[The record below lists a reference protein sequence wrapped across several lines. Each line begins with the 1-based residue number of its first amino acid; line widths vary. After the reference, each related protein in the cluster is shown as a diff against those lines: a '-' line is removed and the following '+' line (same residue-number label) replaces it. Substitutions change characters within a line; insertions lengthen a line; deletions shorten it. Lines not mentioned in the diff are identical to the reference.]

1 MRKRLYYRGVEVN
14 TFGIPI
20 GLLPKKKNFSKN
32 DKVKKRQYLRTFS
45 TDYKKNTPKNL
56 LVIYDIPEAKKKE
69 RDWFRRQLK
78 NFDFV
83 MIQRS
88 AWIDPSPLPE
98 DFLSYIKRIGLRKNF
113 KTFKIAKT
121 FSKQSTL

>member
-69 RDWFRRQLK
+69 RDWFRRQLEH
-78 NFDFV
+78 FGFI

-88 AWIDPSPLPE
+88 AWAGPSPLPAY
-98 DFLSYIKRIGLRKNF
+98 FLDYLAKINLDKKF
-113 KTFKIAKT
+113 KTFQLTEPYIP
-121 FSKQSTL
+121 SQL